1 MKLIPNE
8 GHAGI
13 LTMIDGRSMN
23 YGVIRLTQDMKT
35 LICYTG
41 TGLRELHRPG
51 MSELE
56 RKNADGII
64 AKGEDTLI
72 KMGFVM
78 RVLVSEIRE
87 AS

>member
-1 MKLIPNE
+1 MKFNE

-13 LTMIDGRSMN
+13 LNMKDGKSMN
-23 YGVIRLTQDMKT
+23 YGVIRVTQDMQT

-41 TGLRELHRPG
+41 SGLRELYRPG
-51 MSELE
+51 MSASE
-56 RKNADGII
+56 RKEADEII
-64 AKGEDTLI
+64 AKGESALI

-78 RVLVSEIRE
+78 RVPVNEIRE